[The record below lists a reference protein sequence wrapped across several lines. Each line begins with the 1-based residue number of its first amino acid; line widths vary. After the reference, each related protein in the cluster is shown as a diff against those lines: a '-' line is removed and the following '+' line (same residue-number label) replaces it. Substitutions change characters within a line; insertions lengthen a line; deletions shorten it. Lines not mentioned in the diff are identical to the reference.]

1 MAGSD
6 RSGAPGNPPEALS
19 ASATVDRVLRLLRSL
34 PGRGVD
40 AWGAL
45 DGIIG
50 DQLADQ
56 GSSLAL
62 PMTFRTTSGDEL
74 PLSRDGLRRAVPDAR
89 ARLCVLVHGLMSS
102 ESVWAFTRRPG
113 VTYGELLARDH
124 GVTPVYV
131 RYNSGRHVSTNG
143 RELAARLQQLVR
155 RWPVRVNE
163 ISLIG
168 HSMGGLVVRS
178 ACHYG
183 RHGARLTDRLGRRG
197 PWPAKVARVVL
208 LGVPN
213 TGANLEVIANLT
225 SARLWAIPHPVT
237 RLIGAGLDRRSDG
250 IKDLRWGAVLDDDW
264 LERDPDA
271 TERPTLHPV
280 HVPRHARYLAI
291 AGSLL
296 DDGERPSDTP
306 HPVNRLLGD
315 ALVTAPSAAG
325 HLGED
330 IPAILPNATIRLCP
344 RISHVALANRPEVY
358 DLINAWWD

>member
-1 MAGSD
+1 MVGRDGSEPPVTP
-6 RSGAPGNPPEALS
+6 PGSLS
-19 ASATVDRVLRLLRSL
+19 APATLERVGQLLRAL

-45 DGIIG
+45 DGVIG
-50 DQLADQ
+50 DQLAAQ

-62 PMTFRTTSGDEL
+62 PLTFRTASGQEL
-74 PLSRDGLRRAVPDAR
+74 PLSSDGLRRALPDAR
-89 ARLCVLVHGLMSS
+89 ARVCVLVHGLMSS
-102 ESVWAFTRRPG
+102 ESVWSFSGRPG

-143 RELAARLQQLVR
+143 RDLAAGLQQLVR
-155 RWPVRVNE
+155 CWPVRVRE
-163 ISLIG
+163 IDLIG

-183 RHGARLTDRLGRRG
+183 RHGARLADRVRRRG
-197 PWPAKVARVVL
+197 PWPAKVRRVVL

-225 SARLWAIPHPVT
+225 SAGLWAIPHPVT

-264 LERDPDA
+264 IERDPDA
-271 TERPTLHPV
+271 SERPTLHPV
-280 HVPRHARYLAI
+280 HAPRRARHLAI
-291 AGSLL
+291 AGSLV
-296 DDGERPSDTP
+296 DDSQRSADTP
-306 HPVNRLLGD
+306 HPVNRVLGD

-325 HLGED
+325 HLGD
-330 IPAILPNATIRLCP
+330 PASSLLPNATLRVCP
-344 RISHVALANRPEVY
+344 KIGHVALANRPEVY